1 MNALLAERE
10 AAPAETII
18 PRVVS
23 LDDAVSKDVV
33 QGMLRYGFRIGPWG
47 FLFPEHCPGEIVYD
61 PDICPIPHTRS
72 WMPGV
77 MILRGNLVPVFDL
90 HDLLLDAPADPH
102 KPMVL
107 ILDQG
112 KQALGFMLK
121 EPPQWLSELV
131 EAPITAADLPDPVAA
146 QISKVYR
153 QQETSWLAFDK
164 TEFFTFLAESA
175 KSC

>member
-10 AAPAETII
+10 AAPQETFI
-18 PRVVS
+18 PRAVAVTNDVVS
-23 LDDAVSKDVV
+23 
-33 QGMLRYGFRIGPWG
+33 GMLRYGFRIGPWG
-47 FLFPEHCPGEIVYD
+47 FLFPENCPGEIVYD

-77 MILRGNLVPVFDL
+77 MILRGNLIPIFDL
-90 HDLLLDAPADPH
+90 HDLLLDAPLGPH

-107 ILDQG
+107 ILEQG

-131 EAPITAADLPDPVAA
+131 ETPITVADLPNPVAA

-153 QQETSWLAFDK
+153 KQETSWLAFDK
-164 TEFFTFLAESA
+164 TEFFTFLAESV